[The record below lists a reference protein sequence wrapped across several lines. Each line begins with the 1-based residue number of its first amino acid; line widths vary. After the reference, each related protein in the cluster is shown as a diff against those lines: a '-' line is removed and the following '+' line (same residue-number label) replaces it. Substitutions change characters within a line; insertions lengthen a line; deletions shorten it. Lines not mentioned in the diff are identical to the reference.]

1 LSDLGSL
8 SALERAIAAAGGQSA
23 LARLIGKSQG
33 HVWHW
38 LKVGKRVP
46 AEAVLAIE
54 GATGV
59 PRHELRPDVYPAAGG
74 TAKMDSVEHPK
85 KEIDIDPDEAVRAS
99 WYALLGEVLAEVP
112 SPDLLTRLGAMEGDD
127 SELGGHIRAL
137 ATVARKT
144 TPREASDEFHDLFVG
159 LARGELQPYASFYL
173 TGFLHEK
180 PLATLRGAMT
190 RLGIS
195 RNIDRPEPE
204 DHMAS
209 LCEMMAGLIVGAFGE
224 PASLEAQKRFFDAH
238 VATWAEKFFA
248 DLASAKS
255 ARLYMPIGQIGRI
268 FIEIERA
275 AFAIGEA
282 PSSNEHAG

>member
-1 LSDLGSL
+1 M
-8 SALERAIAAAGGQSA
+8 AGGQSA

-74 TAKMDSVEHPK
+74 TAKMDSAEIPQN
-85 KEIDIDPDEAVRAS
+85 EIDIDPDEAVRAS
-99 WYALLGEVLAEVP
+99 WYALLGELLAEVP
-112 SPDLLTRLGAMEGDD
+112 SQELLNRLGAMEGDD

-137 ATVARKT
+137 SAVARKT

-180 PLATLRGAMT
+180 PLANLRGAMT
-190 RLGIS
+190 RLGIA
-195 RNIDRPEPE
+195 RTNDRPEPE

-224 PASLEAQKRFFDAH
+224 PAPLEAQKRFFDAH

-248 DLASAKS
+248 DLASAKA

-282 PSSNEHAG
+282 SPSNEHAG